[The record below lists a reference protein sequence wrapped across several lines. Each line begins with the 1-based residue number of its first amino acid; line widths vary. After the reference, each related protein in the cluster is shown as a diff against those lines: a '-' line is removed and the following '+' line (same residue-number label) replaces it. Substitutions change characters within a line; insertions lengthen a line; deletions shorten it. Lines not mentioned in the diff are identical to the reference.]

1 MTRSMIGFNEV
12 VDFAGCARAKKTR
25 WHGKEK
31 ANERGAAHSRHMLA
45 KFYLPSP
52 AEICTKLIPTK
63 GISVLKFETTTPL
76 ISPASS
82 RPIIP
87 LKKLGVNKS
96 SKRRSSFIVLGVGVF
111 IALSFLVVAIGLT
124 LSVQKQWYPRNFQ
137 PLSAR
142 SSKLSGFSPDFLD
155 GMSKL
160 KHSLLNFS
168 LEELRLATA
177 NFSEDSLVGGSVYQ
191 STVGESHFAIEEM
204 GSEVEV
210 HQVIDI
216 LTKINHLNIAKL
228 QGFCFGIIPYLIFKF
243 AELGNVK
250 GILSNAKLATE
261 LTWAKR
267 MQIAFDLAVGLHYIH
282 YCTSPS
288 YVNRNINS
296 KNVLITMD
304 WRAKISGFKL
314 AKPFTCTEEE
324 VEKNSW
330 YESVI
335 VGRNGYL
342 APEYLYH
349 GLGSPKVDIHAFG
362 VVLLELMSAKEAV
375 MEGCMLKEC
384 VRFPADGGIKGSS
397 CCLEKLKGLIDP
409 SLDRD
414 YPWGDA
420 LCLALLAKGCVK
432 EDPQHRPNMN
442 NVLKALS
449 RIV

>member
-1 MTRSMIGFNEV
+1 MKYLVTYPIAESDNSTFIARKFGVSEV
-12 VDFAGCARAKKTR
+12 DL
-25 WHGKEK
+25 
-31 ANERGAAHSRHMLA
+31 LA
-45 KFYLPSP
+45 VNNL
-52 AEICTKLIPTK
+52 EIFPTIYPQTTLLIPTK
-63 GISVLKFETTTPL
+63 GIPVLKFETTTL
-76 ISPASS
+76 ISLTSS
-82 RPIIP
+82 RPVIP
-87 LKKLGVNKS
+87 LKKLGSNKS
-96 SKRRSSFIVLGVGVF
+96 SKRRNSFIVLGVGVF

-124 LSVQKQWYPRNFQ
+124 LSVRKQWYPRNFQ

-142 SSKLSGFSPDFLD
+142 SSKLSSFSPDILD

-177 NFSEDSLVGGSVYQ
+177 NFSEDSLVCGSVYHG
-191 STVGESHFAIEEM
+191 TVGESNFAIEEM
-204 GSEVEV
+204 
-210 HQVIDI
+210 
-216 LTKINHLNIAKL
+216 
-228 QGFCFGIIPYLIFKF
+228 
-243 AELGNVK
+243 ELGSLR
-250 GILSNAKLATE
+250 GILSNEKLATK

-267 MQIAFDLAVGLHYIH
+267 MQIAFNFTVGLHYIH

-288 YVNRNINS
+288 YVHRNINS

-349 GLGSPKVDIHAFG
+349 GLGSPKVDIYTFR

-384 VRFPADGGIKGSS
+384 VGFLADGGIEGSS
-397 CCLEKLKGLIDP
+397 GCLEKLKGLRDP

-414 YPWGDA
+414 YLLGYA

-442 NVLKALS
+442 DVLKALS